1 MQLLISRLRNLTE
14 WFLLTILL
22 MVGGGMGEVLA
33 QGFTN
38 PGGGSGGFTGRP
50 LITVELYVNDTVTGE
65 SVTSTR
71 VPVNLAG
78 IGINP
83 GLPYTRTLT
92 AIAKQDGRLF
102 ATSIQL
108 DLAPTLA
115 SGALFDPED
124 PTQGFRSLPLEDTS
138 GIATA
143 FFLASSTPGIV
154 TITASAQDPNTGQ
167 RVSAS
172 IQIEVYNEVRPPAAV
187 TFTGPYV
194 NAVLAGQSRFGD
206 PLIQDGS
213 YSRVISVVVNDINGN
228 PTNPNTQ
235 VNFYLIDGPLTGY
248 PSNPGSFFVAGSN
261 GEPFEGQFWFSAYN
275 PNGNF
280 VSKGVRPYDRLVLDG
295 RQTEQDP
302 LPNNYFH
309 TGVWVVE
316 RVVNQ
321 TALTI
326 LPPPQ
331 GRAFNANG
339 TDNGS
344 TVPYIVGRAQNAA
357 VLSPAFTN
365 LDGVASTT
373 LTYPVWRIGQ
383 TAVVVACVANTDVC
397 GILNMCDRNGA
408 NCGSVYLGVTNGS
421 DRELTASAL
430 TLGPNRSTDVRLCLR
445 DVNFTPLPA
454 TEIRYHIGSTGPA
467 TVTIDG
473 VAGNEGTVL
482 TGGDGCALVDITSS
496 GQPLG
501 GLEIEIEFTADYVTA
516 PVKITIKA
524 PGPGKMD
531 GFFNCEFELDVGTAV
546 CEGVLRLTDD
556 ELTPIEGELI
566 VLGDGFKAGGP
577 FTLTFDPAEGVFGKT
592 NEEGLVNVNLELGG
606 PGEYEFPFKTA
617 ADGSASYTLTVNV
630 PAPGALSIEAVGL
643 DAGQLGR
650 PYSAVLQ
657 AIGGVPPYVFSLL
670 SGSLPP
676 GLGLSANGTIS
687 GTPTQIGSF
696 SFVAQV
702 RDSQDLL
709 GFAAF
714 TIVIGNQTPLTLA
727 LAPATGAVGVPY
739 SGLVSATGGTP
750 PYTFAL
756 VAGTLPNG
764 LTLSA
769 NGTLSGTP
777 TKVGAFAVSI
787 RGTDSSG
794 VTGTLNSTITIASAS
809 PVVVDVAPLTATL
822 GQPYSAVVS
831 ATGGTP
837 PYTFTTIAGS
847 LPPGV
852 TLAANGTLSGTPTAA
867 GAYTATFQA
876 TDQSGS
882 KGVVTKT
889 ITVSTVA
896 APTIGGSLTATASVG
911 VPYSSLLTATG
922 GVPPYT
928 WSLVPPSSLPLGL
941 TATVPD
947 TATDNTWLLSGTPTT
962 SGAYTFTVQLTDS
975 AGGTAFITQTITVG
989 VGGILQIDT
998 ASPLPNA
1005 TEGTAYTTT
1014 LTASCS
1020 GVCGTTFTWTVEP
1033 GGGTLPPGI
1042 TLGACAA
1049 VAAPAGLSCTLAG
1062 TMPPGT
1068 IAANTTYTFIIR
1080 LTDDAAVPNVVFKTF
1095 QLTVINTTP

>member
-22 MVGGGMGEVLA
+22 MVGGGMSEVLA

-78 IGINP
+78 VGINP
-83 GLPYTRTLT
+83 SLPYTRTLT

-331 GRAFNANG
+331 GRSFNANG
-339 TDNGS
+339 ADNGS

-454 TEIRYHIGSTGPA
+454 TEIRYNIGSTGPA

-482 TGGDGCALVDITSS
+482 TGGDGCALVDIISS

-501 GLEIEIEFTADYVTA
+501 GLEIEIDFTADYVTA

-630 PAPGALSIEAVGL
+630 PTPGALSIEAVGL

-657 AIGGVPPYVFSLL
+657 AIGGVPPYAFSLL

-709 GFAAF
+709 GFGAF

-896 APTIGGSLTATASVG
+896 APTIGGTLTATASVG

-962 SGAYTFTVQLTDS
+962 SGVYSFTVQLTDS

-989 VGGILQIDT
+989 VGGILQINT

-1062 TMPPGT
+1062 TMPLGT
-1068 IAANTTYTFIIR
+1068 ITANTTYTFIIR
-1080 LTDDAAVPNVVFKTF
+1080 LTDNAVTPNVILKTF
-1095 QLTVINTTP
+1095 QLTVINAP

>member
-65 SVTSTR
+65 SVTSTLCA
-71 VPVNLAG
+71 VNLAG

-408 NCGSVYLGVTNGS
+408 NCGSVYLGVTNAS
-421 DRELTASAL
+421 ARELTASAL

-482 TGGDGCALVDITSS
+482 IGGDGCALVDITSS

-546 CEGVLRLTDD
+546 CEGVLRLTD
-556 ELTPIEGELI
+556 E
-566 VLGDGFKAGGP
+566 
-577 FTLTFDPAEGVFGKT
+577 
-592 NEEGLVNVNLELGG
+592 
-606 PGEYEFPFKTA
+606 
-617 ADGSASYTLTVNV
+617 
-630 PAPGALSIEAVGL
+630 
-643 DAGQLGR
+643 
-650 PYSAVLQ
+650 
-657 AIGGVPPYVFSLL
+657 
-670 SGSLPP
+670 
-676 GLGLSANGTIS
+676 
-687 GTPTQIGSF
+687 
-696 SFVAQV
+696 
-702 RDSQDLL
+702 
-709 GFAAF
+709 
-714 TIVIGNQTPLTLA
+714 
-727 LAPATGAVGVPY
+727 
-739 SGLVSATGGTP
+739 
-750 PYTFAL
+750 
-756 VAGTLPNG
+756 
-764 LTLSA
+764 
-769 NGTLSGTP
+769 
-777 TKVGAFAVSI
+777 
-787 RGTDSSG
+787 
-794 VTGTLNSTITIASAS
+794 
-809 PVVVDVAPLTATL
+809 
-822 GQPYSAVVS
+822 
-831 ATGGTP
+831 
-837 PYTFTTIAGS
+837 
-847 LPPGV
+847 
-852 TLAANGTLSGTPTAA
+852 
-867 GAYTATFQA
+867 
-876 TDQSGS
+876 
-882 KGVVTKT
+882 
-889 ITVSTVA
+889 
-896 APTIGGSLTATASVG
+896 
-911 VPYSSLLTATG
+911 
-922 GVPPYT
+922 
-928 WSLVPPSSLPLGL
+928 
-941 TATVPD
+941 
-947 TATDNTWLLSGTPTT
+947 
-962 SGAYTFTVQLTDS
+962 
-975 AGGTAFITQTITVG
+975 
-989 VGGILQIDT
+989 
-998 ASPLPNA
+998 
-1005 TEGTAYTTT
+1005 
-1014 LTASCS
+1014 
-1020 GVCGTTFTWTVEP
+1020 
-1033 GGGTLPPGI
+1033 
-1042 TLGACAA
+1042 
-1049 VAAPAGLSCTLAG
+1049 
-1062 TMPPGT
+1062 
-1068 IAANTTYTFIIR
+1068 
-1080 LTDDAAVPNVVFKTF
+1080 
-1095 QLTVINTTP
+1095 